1 MMKRKIHR
9 YLFLVCGAVLALS
22 AGFLLSPDGAQAQV
36 IREAEKV
43 GDYSITL
50 NVMVPPPD
58 IFDGPDAMA
67 VCEGVAQPNRV
78 SGCMSCQLTVF
89 IEENGKPIDH
99 AKVDIGYRRLSPK
112 AGPWTEMFVR
122 RSWVGPP
129 GAQIFAKTPQTTHF
143 GNQVE
148 LPAGS
153 YEARVSVNGSGP
165 AAFHFSLHR

>member
-1 MMKRKIHR
+1 MKRKIHR
-9 YLFLVCGAVLALS
+9 YLFSVCGAVLALS
-22 AGFLLSPDGAQAQV
+22 PGLLLSPAAAQAQV
-36 IREAEKV
+36 IRETEKV

-50 NVMVPPPD
+50 KVMVPPPD

-99 AKVDIGYRRLSPK
+99 ARVNISYRRLSPK
-112 AGPWTEMFVR
+112 SGPWTEMFVKR
-122 RSWVGPP
+122 FWVGPP
-129 GAQIFAKTPQTTHF
+129 GAQIFAKTAQTTHF

-148 LPAGS
+148 LPAGR
-153 YEARVSVNGSGP
+153 YDALVTVDGNGP